1 LLNKKT
7 KNNMLYRKLNL
18 TSPLVAFTEPPIASI
33 TGSTNPFGLTPEQIE
48 AIATYNKTNTGNTG
62 SKAVGVLDSIFGGL
76 SSVIDSTTNL
86 IGGWFNRGTQ
96 VVDTNQKNGVS
107 TVVLL
112 IGAVLIV
119 VLIVFLMK
127 KK

>member
-1 LLNKKT
+1 
-7 KNNMLYRKLNL
+7 MLYRKLNI
-18 TSPLVAFTEPPIASI
+18 TSPIVAFTEPPIASV
-33 TGSTNPFGLTPEQIE
+33 TGNTHGFTPEE
-48 AIATYNKTNTGNTG
+48 IATIYAGTNYGNNTGNTG

-96 VVDTNQKNGVS
+96 VVDTNQKSSMS
-107 TVVLL
+107 TGVLL
-112 IGAVLIV
+112 IGAVLVV
-119 VLIVFLMK
+119 VLIIFLMK

>member
-1 LLNKKT
+1 
-7 KNNMLYRKLNL
+7 MLYRKLNL
-18 TSPLVAFTEPPIASI
+18 TSPLVAFTEPPMASI

-48 AIATYNKTNTGNTG
+48 TIATYNNTNTGNTG

-86 IGGWFNRGTQ
+86 IGGWFNRGTN
-96 VVDTNQKNGVS
+96 VVDTNQKSSMS
-107 TVVLL
+107 TGVLL
-112 IGAVLIV
+112 IGAVLV
-119 VLIVFLMK
+119 VILVIFLMK

>member
-1 LLNKKT
+1 MN
-7 KNNMLYRKLNL
+7 RKLNI
-18 TSPLVAFTEPPIASI
+18 TSPLVAFTEPPMASV
-33 TGSTNPFGLTPEQIE
+33 TGNTYGLTPEQI
-48 AIATYNKTNTGNTG
+48 ATINVASNYSNTGNTG
-62 SKAVGVLDSIFGGL
+62 NKAVGVLDSIFGGL

-96 VVDTNQKNGVS
+96 VVDTNQKSSMS
-107 TVVLL
+107 TGVLL

-119 VLIVFLMK
+119 VLIIFLMK

>member
-1 LLNKKT
+1 
-7 KNNMLYRKLNL
+7 MLYRKLNL
-18 TSPLVAFTEPPIASI
+18 TSPIVAFTEPPIASI
-33 TGSTNPFGLTPEQIE
+33 TGSTNPFGLTPEQIA

-76 SSVIDSTTNL
+76 TSVIDSSTDL
-86 IGGWFNRGTQ
+86 IGKLFGRGPQ
-96 VVDTNQKNGVS
+96 VVDTNQKNSMS
-107 TVVLL
+107 TGVLL